1 MSDVTEWF
9 GGRSRV
15 LFVHA
20 HPDDETITTGGTLA
34 ALAEAGREPLLITLT
49 RGERGE
55 VVPGPLEGLVQA
67 HGLAVVRQN
76 ELKTALGML
85 GLERHAFLGVEP
97 ARAED
102 HPPGIYEDS
111 GMQWGADGRAIAAPD
126 ASPDALTRV
135 PATEVL
141 NDLLAGAYLSGAQ
154 GIVSYDDGGGY
165 GHPDHVL
172 AHRIGRAVATA
183 LGLPFW
189 EIVSEA
195 GSEVASAVGSGV
207 VPAVG
212 SENGPEDQ
220 PPAGDESSDAGAD
233 PLEAHDISPWYD
245 RKVAALRAYATQLT
259 VEGDEIVHVGGQRQA
274 IDRVERFRLR
284 SL

>member
-1 MSDVTEWF
+1 MVDEWF
-9 GGRSRV
+9 RGRSRV

-20 HPDDETITTGGTLA
+20 HPDDETIATGGTLA

-55 VVPGPLEGLVQA
+55 VMAGPLEGLAKA

-97 ARAED
+97 ARAEGL
-102 HPPGIYEDS
+102 PPVIYEDS
-111 GMQWGADGRAIAAPD
+111 GMAWGADGRATAAED
-126 ASPDALTRV
+126 VTADALTRV
-135 PATEVL
+135 PAIEVL

-172 AHRIGRAVATA
+172 AHQLSRAVATA

-189 EIVSEA
+189 EISALDHE
-195 GSEVASAVGSGV
+195 SAVHEV
-207 VPAVG
+207 VAGESV
-212 SENGPEDQ
+212 EDVT
-220 PPAGDESSDAGAD
+220 EDA
-233 PLEAHDISPWYD
+233 LFEAHDVSQWYD
-245 RKVAALRAYATQLT
+245 RKVAALRAYATQLS

-274 IDRVERFRLR
+274 IDRVECFRLR
-284 SL
+284 LND